1 MVEKGTR
8 GSIVCTTSVSSEIV
22 NGVAPYALATPLT
35 SHDEETARQVEEEF
49 AAKGV
54 LKGVVLNARHV
65 AQVALFLASDESVYV
80 SGQNLAVDGG
90 YSMCRSGNVQI

>member
-1 MVEKGTR
+1 MIRTACGELGKYGIR
-8 GSIVCTTSVSSEIV
+8 V

-90 YSMCRSGNVQI
+90 YSMCRSVNVQI